1 MQGPL
6 DGIPGKN
13 WGFSGFTLIHKNWKL
28 SEKLTPKIPAFLMD
42 SRKSDVCINWVIWIR
57 SIFSFL
63 LGQIK
68 TMITTL
74 AAWQRIFILTLKYS
88 DNVYI
93 KMVGY
98 QPRVGPRDADVM
110 FS

>member
-1 MQGPL
+1 MNPVAK
-6 DGIPGKN
+6 I
-13 WGFSGFTLIHKNWKL
+13 FTKTWNWKL